1 MTIHDTLNQRKSV
14 HGDYI
19 SNAMISQHLKS
30 YWRSLP
36 GWGNLSDIQ
45 RESLDMFAAKICRIF
60 SGDPNYP
67 DHWHDIAGYAT
78 LAERELQPPEIS
90 PVLRPLATSEPS
102 GTNEVYH
109 SPVVVKKDKRPL
121 VPDLDKL
128 AADLGGQRNA
138 H

>member
-1 MTIHDTLNQRKSV
+1 MTIHNTLNQRKSV
-14 HGDYI
+14 HGDYL

-36 GWGNLSDIQ
+36 GWGNLTDIQ

-60 SGDPNYP
+60 SGDPNHA

-78 LAERELQPPEIS
+78 LAERDLQRQAVTEAPPAEDGKE
-90 PVLRPLATSEPS
+90 VFVATTF
-102 GTNEVYH
+102 G
-109 SPVVVKKDKRPL
+109 KKAKLP

-128 AADLGGQRNA
+128 AADLSGRNQ